1 MMPGSV
7 YPHRSIECF
16 HQQRELKKHFC
27 VWAPETTAAPAAR
40 LARTSEIRM
49 QPPLSTCAT
58 VFLATRCISENSR
71 SRPGRE
77 EDLGPVSHCSHHL
90 SREGGLAQ
98 NKTPLAKPISPG
110 KMMKGVWTSK
120 PEKRHQAGHRGNRQV
135 IRTPDK

>member
-1 MMPGSV
+1 MPGSV

-16 HQQRELKKHFC
+16 HQQRELKKRFC

-49 QPPLSTCAT
+49 QPPPLHLCNHIFSDT
-58 VFLATRCISENSR
+58 VHQREQSV
-71 SRPGRE
+71 RPGRE

-98 NKTPLAKPISPG
+98 NETPQLAKPISPG

-120 PEKRHQAGHRGNRQV
+120 PKKRHQAGHRGNRQV